1 MDTDSPAAGGPA
13 APPAAAAVFGAALD
27 RAVAYAAILATDGTV
42 RGLLGPRE
50 VPRLWD
56 RHLLNSAVVSELVP
70 PNARVVD
77 AGSGAGLPGIPLALA
92 RPDLTV
98 VLLEPLARRYA
109 FLTECVERLGLAG
122 VTVVRG
128 RAEEGPVRRALAGAD
143 VVTARAVA
151 PLDRL
156 AGWCLPLVRD
166 GGRLLAVKGDT
177 AETELA
183 ATRAAL
189 TRAGASAA
197 EVVRCG
203 AGTVDPPTTVVV
215 VTRGTVRSGASGR
228 RRGGRVG

>member
-1 MDTDSPAAGGPA
+1 MDTERA
-13 APPAAAAVFGAALD
+13 APPAAAAAVFGAALD
-27 RAVAYAAILATDGTV
+27 RAVAYAEILATDGTV

-56 RHLLNSAVVSELVP
+56 RHLLNSAVVAELVP
-70 PNARVVD
+70 PAARVVD

-98 VLLEPLARRYA
+98 VLLEPLARRHA

-122 VTVVRG
+122 VTVLRG
-128 RAEEGPVRRALAGAD
+128 RAEEGPIRRSLAGAD

-156 AGWCLPLVRD
+156 AGWCLPLLRD
-166 GGRLLAVKGDT
+166 GGRLLALKGDT

-183 ATRAAL
+183 VARAAL
-189 TRAGASAA
+189 TRAGAAAA

-203 AGTVDPPTTVVV
+203 VGAADPPTTVVA
-215 VTRGTVRSGASGR
+215 VTRGTVRASAGGR